1 MEPRKSALFC
11 TRTDRAK
18 TARSTRPSDSC
29 FRNVNVT
36 RRRTFPDEFFCAS
49 HFFGPY
55 DASMKLI
62 GRKTVKGGKVSAPMV
77 KAASTVSKSKGAA
90 ASGHDPSHDDIAARA
105 YELYLARGSVD
116 GYSEEDWL
124 LAEAELRRR

>member
-1 MEPRKSALFC
+1 
-11 TRTDRAK
+11 
-18 TARSTRPSDSC
+18 
-29 FRNVNVT
+29 
-36 RRRTFPDEFFCAS
+36 
-49 HFFGPY
+49 
-55 DASMKLI
+55 MKLT

-77 KAASTVSKSKGAA
+77 KAAPNGKAA
-90 ASGHDPSHDDIAARA
+90 KTNLSAEPTHEEISARA